1 MSSKAGSMIA
11 WSRGKSVRH
20 VKPIELAGNGRH
32 TWKRTP
38 SGAIVLL
45 TVSILGRNGV
55 DISPEEASAL
65 TVIVSQLAVLA
76 AGWKAGDL

>member
-1 MSSKAGSMIA
+1 M
-11 WSRGKSVRH
+11 
-20 VKPIELAGNGRH
+20 KPIELAANGRH

-38 SGAIVLL
+38 CGAIVLL
-45 TVSILGRNGV
+45 AVSILGRNGV